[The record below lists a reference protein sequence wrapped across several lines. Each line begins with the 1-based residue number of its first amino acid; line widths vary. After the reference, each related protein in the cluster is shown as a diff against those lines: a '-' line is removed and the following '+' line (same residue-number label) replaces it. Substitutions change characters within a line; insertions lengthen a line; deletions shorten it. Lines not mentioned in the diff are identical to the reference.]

1 MNEERIAVVTGGIG
15 GIGQGVSRCLL
26 KANRKVVATY
36 LPFEEEK
43 ALAVK
48 AAFTHEGLN
57 LEILP
62 VDITSPE
69 SCLSLYR
76 AIETQWGAV
85 SILIN
90 NAGITKDSSFKKM
103 SREHWDA
110 VIHTNL
116 SSLYHMTHPAFEKM
130 CHQRFG
136 RVINISS
143 INGQK
148 GAFGQTNYSAAKA
161 GVHGFSM
168 SLAQE
173 GARYGVTVNTISPGY
188 IQTEMVMAMPQH
200 LREAAEAQI
209 PIGRVGQPEDIG
221 RAVAFLTAENNDYIT
236 GVNLPVNG
244 GIFMSF

>member
-1 MNEERIAVVTGGIG
+1 MKEQRIALVTGGIG

-26 KANRKVVATY
+26 NEQHKVVATY

-43 ALAVK
+43 ALSVQSSFAQK
-48 AAFTHEGLN
+48 D
-57 LEILP
+57 LELEVLP
-62 VDITSPE
+62 VDITNPQ
-69 SCLSLYR
+69 SCLSLYER
-76 AIETQWGAV
+76 IESQWGPV
-85 SILIN
+85 SILVN

-103 SREHWDA
+103 TQGYWDA
-110 VIHTNL
+110 VIETNL

-130 CHQRFG
+130 CQQRFG
-136 RVINISS
+136 RIINISS

-148 GAFGQTNYSAAKA
+148 GAFGQTNYAAAKA

-200 LREAAEAQI
+200 IREAAESQI

-221 RAVAFLTAENNDYIT
+221 RAVAFLTADNNDYIT
-236 GVNLPVNG
+236 GINLPING